1 VLNLNKGSG
10 WRLGW
15 NPQAGQFPGL
25 LGADDWAIELTLEEL
40 ADFCRLSQQLA
51 DTLGEMS
58 AHLMAEERICCEVE
72 SDRLWL
78 EVEGF
83 PQSYELRV
91 MLLLGRRG
99 EGAWPATAVPGLMQA
114 VYTLAPQLS

>member
-1 VLNLNKGSG
+1 MINLSKGNG

-15 NPQAGQFPGL
+15 NPQAEQFPGL

-40 ADFCRLSQQLA
+40 ADFCQLSQQLA
-51 DTLGEMS
+51 ATLAEMS
-58 AHLMAEERICCEVE
+58 SHLMAEERICCEVE
-72 SDRLWL
+72 NDRLWL

-91 MLLLGRRG
+91 MLLMGRRG
-99 EGAWPATAVPGLMQA
+99 EGAWPAAVVPSLMQA
-114 VYTLAPQLS
+114 VYTLAPQLP